1 MQPIS
6 EYLFCIY
13 YSDELFFSSKSFWWS
28 HTGVSTN
35 DILSSADN
43 DSFISSFPIWMHFIS
58 FHCLVAV
65 ARTSSTMLNGSG
77 ENEHPSLVTDLKGN
91 ALSLSLLGLMSPVS

>member
-1 MQPIS
+1 
-6 EYLFCIY
+6 
-13 YSDELFFSSKSFWWS
+13 
-28 HTGVSTN
+28 
-35 DILSSADN
+35 
-43 DSFISSFPIWMHFIS
+43 MHFIS